1 MIDFSVIFLC
11 SYDTRLKCRI
21 NINFK
26 NNFKIFYTYRIK
38 LIEYLFNKGGYNDIY
53 NRTIFNRVYIN
64 NKGCGY
70 IYRLYYICR
79 KKTNI
84 PEIVLGATIVSLATT
99 FPELTVS
106 VCASIKGHTTMSLGN
121 AVGSIICNTGLA
133 LGLVAIIRPFKVDKK
148 VFNSKATLLIISIII
163 LIVLGLD
170 KVIDRKDAMALMGML
185 VIYMINNY
193 KSIPKSKMRS
203 VSDTSARR
211 DVKSI
216 NMFKIGFLFIAGIIM
231 MIIGSR
237 LLVDN
242 GIIIAEYIGVPQG
255 VISLTVIALG
265 TSLPEL
271 VSCLTAIKKKH
282 NAISV
287 GNILGANILNIVSV
301 ISISSFI
308 NDTPILKQ
316 TSIIDF
322 PFMIVLVLILT
333 VPTIIK
339 EKIYRLQGVLML
351 LTYLLY
357 LFVLYFTYIK

>member
-1 MIDFSVIFLC
+1 MIFTIGLFL
-11 SYDTRLKCRI
+11 I
-21 NINFK
+21 GFI
-26 NNFKIFYTYRIK
+26 
-38 LIEYLFNKGGYNDIY
+38 LITKGADMFIDS
-53 NRTIFNRVYIN
+53 TIFVA
-64 NKGCGY
+64 
-70 IYRLYYICR
+70 
-79 KKTNI
+79 KKTSI

-133 LGLVAIIRPFKVDKK
+133 LGLVAIIKPFKVDRRA
-148 VFNSKATLLIISIII
+148 FNSKAILLMISIII

-170 KVIDRKDAMALMGML
+170 KVIDKKDAMALMGIL
-185 VIYMINNY
+185 IIYMINNY
-193 KSIPKSKMRS
+193 KSIPKTQMRS
-203 VSDTSARR
+203 VSSTNTRNES
-211 DVKSI
+211 KSFD
-216 NMFKIGFLFIAGIIM
+216 MLKISSLFIIGIIM

-242 GIIIAEYIGVPQG
+242 GIKLAAFIGIPQAI
-255 VISLTVIALG
+255 ISLTVIALG

-271 VSCLTAIKKKH
+271 VSCLTAIKKNH

-316 TSIIDF
+316 TSMIDF
-322 PFMIVLVLILT
+322 PFMIMLVLILII
-333 VPTIIK
+333 PTIIK
-339 EKIYRLQGVLML
+339 EKIYRFQGFLMIS
-351 LTYLLY
+351 TYLIY
-357 LFVLYFTYIK
+357 LSVLYFTYIK

>member
-1 MIDFSVIFLC
+1 MIFTIGLFLIGFILITKGADIFIDSTISV
-11 SYDTRLKCRI
+11 
-21 NINFK
+21 
-26 NNFKIFYTYRIK
+26 
-38 LIEYLFNKGGYNDIY
+38 G
-53 NRTIFNRVYIN
+53 
-64 NKGCGY
+64 
-70 IYRLYYICR
+70 

-148 VFNSKATLLIISIII
+148 AFNSKATLLIISIII

-185 VIYMINNY
+185 IIYMINNY
-193 KSIPKSKMRS
+193 KSIPKTKMRS
-203 VSDTSARR
+203 VSDTSTRKEI
-211 DVKSI
+211 KSI
-216 NMFKIGFLFIAGIIM
+216 NILKIGFLFIAGIIM

-242 GIIIAEYIGVPQG
+242 GIIIAKYIGVPQG

-287 GNILGANILNIVSV
+287 GNILGANVLNIVSV

>member
-1 MIDFSVIFLC
+1 MIFTIGLFLIGFILITKGADMFIDSTISVA
-11 SYDTRLKCRI
+11 
-21 NINFK
+21 
-26 NNFKIFYTYRIK
+26 
-38 LIEYLFNKGGYNDIY
+38 
-53 NRTIFNRVYIN
+53 
-64 NKGCGY
+64 
-70 IYRLYYICR
+70 

-84 PEIVLGATIVSLATT
+84 PEIILGATIVSLATT

-133 LGLVAIIRPFKVDKK
+133 LGLVAIIKPFKVDRR
-148 VFNSKATLLIISIII
+148 VFNSKAILLMISIII

-170 KVIDRKDAMALMGML
+170 KVIDKKDAMALMGIL
-185 VIYMINNY
+185 IIYMINNY
-193 KSIPKSKMRS
+193 KSIPKTKMRS
-203 VSDTSARR
+203 VPSTNARNES
-211 DVKSI
+211 KSFDI
-216 NMFKIGFLFIAGIIM
+216 LKISSLFIIGIIM

-242 GIIIAEYIGVPQG
+242 GIKLAAFIGIPQAI
-255 VISLTVIALG
+255 ISLTVIALG

-271 VSCLTAIKKKH
+271 VSCLTAIKKNH

-316 TSIIDF
+316 TSMIDF
-322 PFMIVLVLILT
+322 PFMIMLVLILII
-333 VPTIIK
+333 PTIIK
-339 EKIYRLQGVLML
+339 EKIYRFQGFLMIF
-351 LTYLLY
+351 TYLLY
-357 LFVLYFTYIK
+357 LSVLYFTYIK

>member
-1 MIDFSVIFLC
+1 MIFTIGLFLIGFILITKGADIFIDSTISV
-11 SYDTRLKCRI
+11 
-21 NINFK
+21 
-26 NNFKIFYTYRIK
+26 
-38 LIEYLFNKGGYNDIY
+38 G
-53 NRTIFNRVYIN
+53 
-64 NKGCGY
+64 
-70 IYRLYYICR
+70 

-84 PEIVLGATIVSLATT
+84 PEIILGATIVSLATT
-99 FPELTVS
+99 LPELTVS
-106 VCASIKGHTTMSLGN
+106 VCASIKGYTTMSLGN

-133 LGLVAIIRPFKVDKK
+133 LGLVAIIKPFRIEKK
-148 VFNSKATLLIISIII
+148 VFNSKAILLMISIII

-185 VIYMINNY
+185 IIYMVNNY
-193 KSIPKSKMRS
+193 KSISKTKMKSVPNTNIINER
-203 VSDTSARR
+203 
-211 DVKSI
+211 KSFDI
-216 NMFKIGFLFIAGIIM
+216 LKISSLFIIGIIM

-242 GIIIAEYIGVPQG
+242 GIKIAEFIGVPQG
-255 VISLTVIALG
+255 IISLTVIALG

-316 TSIIDF
+316 TSMIDF
-322 PFMIVLVLILT
+322 PFMIILVLILII
-333 VPTIIK
+333 PTIIK
-339 EKIYRLQGVLML
+339 EKIYRFQGFLMIF
-351 LTYLLY
+351 TYLLY

>member
-1 MIDFSVIFLC
+1 MIFTIGLFL
-11 SYDTRLKCRI
+11 I
-21 NINFK
+21 GFI
-26 NNFKIFYTYRIK
+26 
-38 LIEYLFNKGGYNDIY
+38 LITKGADMFIDS
-53 NRTIFNRVYIN
+53 TIFVA
-64 NKGCGY
+64 
-70 IYRLYYICR
+70 
-79 KKTNI
+79 KKTSI

-133 LGLVAIIRPFKVDKK
+133 LGLVAIIKPFKVDRR
-148 VFNSKATLLIISIII
+148 VFNSKAILLMISIII

-170 KVIDRKDAMALMGML
+170 KVIDKKDAMALMGIL
-185 VIYMINNY
+185 IIYMINNY
-193 KSIPKSKMRS
+193 KSIPKTQMRS
-203 VSDTSARR
+203 VSSTNARNES
-211 DVKSI
+211 KSFDI
-216 NMFKIGFLFIAGIIM
+216 LKISSLFIIGIIM

-242 GIIIAEYIGVPQG
+242 GIKLAAFIGIPQAI
-255 VISLTVIALG
+255 ISLTVIALG

-271 VSCLTAIKKKH
+271 VSCLTAIKKNH

-316 TSIIDF
+316 TSMIDF
-322 PFMIVLVLILT
+322 PFMIMLVLILII
-333 VPTIIK
+333 PTIIK
-339 EKIYRLQGVLML
+339 EKIYRFQGFLMIF
-351 LTYLLY
+351 TYLLY
-357 LFVLYFTYIK
+357 LSVLYFTYIK